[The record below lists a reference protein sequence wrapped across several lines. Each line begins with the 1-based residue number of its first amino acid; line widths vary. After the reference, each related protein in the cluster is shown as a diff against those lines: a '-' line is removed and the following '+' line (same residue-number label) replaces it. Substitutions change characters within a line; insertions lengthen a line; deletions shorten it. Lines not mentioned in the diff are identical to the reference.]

1 MANNEEVQIKISTD
15 TSDVKKGFK
24 DVEKSADSMSKKIDK
39 SADKVEK
46 SFDDVEKT
54 LKDVQKTMNTTFKNT
69 NFNNFANS
77 MKNAMQQVQRQVQ
90 TTANTIKSQLQK
102 ALNIQGN
109 IDVKTTTTT
118 DASSGSSSMM
128 GNMMGELLGSKMT
141 SGAIGSQIAKQM
153 ALVKENTEEVFKSA
167 SNLGKSY
174 EDVVKE
180 AKKFARQTDAYDKAK
195 EQYEEIAQAVTD
207 AGYEIDSFADVV
219 RASMM
224 RVYHSLQEASTDSR
238 ESIRTL
244 VEAMDDLIETLGGN
258 IDDKLVRGLIKY
270 RDALNGVYK
279 ASRPRG
285 VSRGDAPIAEAQ
297 IAKANKALK
306 NTVWAYDEIFKAV
319 DRINN
324 MSQEDVATKM
334 FGQAMILKD
343 AGAYGDIANSLQQ
356 LIDKFKEAQTEVNVE
371 PIIEGLKRLQ
381 ATANG
386 MGTSFDGIDEILEEY
401 NRACAEGANL
411 TNGFRNALVGVTRDA
426 IKNVNAQQLQAQKMK
441 ELSQTT
447 NKLQQAFISSKY
459 GIKQF
464 GSAIK
469 SSLSD
474 GALGKIKTTLTS
486 IIKKTKEWAK
496 SHISASKQIK
506 NANKGMGSS
515 FKSLLSTMLPF
526 ASIYGIFQGLK
537 TSITSYADGLANSTR
552 FATVFGNETQEMTE
566 WLNSLNSSVTTT
578 KSTLMDFSGN
588 LFNMSKNMGMTVEDG
603 KAFAQTMTEL
613 GADLE
618 AFTGDANSIEAL
630 AGALRGEYDSLQNYG
645 FMLSSASVQA
655 KALAMGLD
663 ASSESSLALARQ
675 AIILEQA
682 NMGGVLGYASRHAQT
697 LSGQIAML
705 KKNFQA
711 LGSAIGSCFAGLL
724 QVVLPVLNAIV
735 SAVTSAFNKL
745 ASIINSIFGLFGVK
759 VGGVSSGGGAI
770 GNAVGGITDSLGGGL
785 GDAAGGAG
793 DVADSLGSAADSA
806 AAIQKSLMGI
816 DEINNLSA
824 PDNSSSGGSGGGS
837 GGSGGGGG
845 GGGLGGGLGDISFD
859 LSETESVIDTLAREL
874 TGFEKAFLAIFQRI
888 KMGFMAFAD
897 EIQSK
902 WSKLKLNIQK
912 LGQTLV
918 EFLTSC
924 WRNGLDDTAMLFG
937 GLLGSIT
944 STMLGIANIVVE
956 SATKLFEHL
965 NPDNN
970 EYTRKF
976 IEAFNDMLLAVIQFV
991 NQADGWLQTFMDN
1004 GGQDFLNNMAD
1015 VCFIIGTTL
1024 IEAVEDAI
1032 EAIANF
1038 ISEDDNKRVKDFAGA
1053 CEGISE
1059 ALKDIALWVQ
1069 DNIGWLTT
1077 LGGVLVGIWAGMK
1090 LGKGV
1095 IKAVALAFEG
1105 WGWISGL
1112 FSTIGSVC
1120 SWLWTTILV
1129 PVGNAI
1135 MAGLTAIAAYFGV
1148 SVGVIAAA
1156 IAAAIAVIVLLVA
1169 NWDWVCEKAGQLK
1182 DWVCEKWTQIKD
1194 WVVEKCIE
1202 LKEKAIEKWTEIKEK
1217 VIELVTNL
1225 KDKIVEWW
1233 NKIKTS
1239 VIEKCTELKQQAK
1252 EKWEEIKTTIID
1264 KVTQLK
1270 EKAVEKVKEIK
1281 EDIIEKFNELI
1292 QPIKDVWDGIWKHI
1306 EPIIEKLKNAFDFE
1320 WKLPE
1325 LKLPKVNITKK
1336 VGLFGLEYPSF
1347 DVSWNAVGGI
1357 FDSPTIFNTAR
1368 GLQGVGEKGAEAILP
1383 LDTLWQQMNRNF
1395 EKQTET
1401 LARMNNNNNQQTTLV
1416 LTLDGRELARGTF
1429 KNAGDLAR
1437 LGQLNLEW
1445 L

>member
-1 MANNEEVQIKISTD
+1 MANNEDIQIKVSVD
-15 TSDVKKGFK
+15 TSDVEKGFK

-118 DASSGSSSMM
+118 DASGGSSSMM

-153 ALVKENTEEVFKSA
+153 AIAKENTEEVFKSA

-180 AKKFARQTDAYDKAK
+180 AKKFARQVEAYNQA
-195 EQYEEIAQAVTD
+195 EEHFEEFAQGLRED
-207 AGYEIDSFADVV
+207 GHEIGSFADVV
-219 RASMM
+219 GASMKN
-224 RVYHSLQEASTDSR
+224 LLANITKATTDSKK
-238 ESIRTL
+238 SIREL
-244 VEAMDDLIETLGGN
+244 VEATDNLMTILGKDV
-258 IDDKLVRGLIKY
+258 DDKLVRSLNKY
-270 RDALNGVYK
+270 LDTLEK
-279 ASRPRG
+279 ISK
-285 VSRGDAPIAEAQ
+285 VSRDELLRGGDSAVNPIQ
-297 IAKANKALK
+297 VGKANEALK
-306 NTVWAYDEIFKAV
+306 GIENSYFEIDKV
-319 DRINN
+319 LGEIINK
-324 MSQEDVATKM
+324 SREDVAMLGKNLLS
-334 FGQAMILKD
+334 QD
-343 AGAYGDIANSLQQ
+343 PSAYGKMANSLEQ
-356 LIDKFKEAQTEVNVE
+356 LIDKFQEAQTEANAE

-401 NRACAEGANL
+401 NRACAEGTNL

-447 NKLQQAFISSKY
+447 NKLQQAFINSKY

-526 ASIYGIFQGLK
+526 ASIYGIFQGLR

-552 FATVFGNETQEMTE
+552 FATVFGNETQEMVE
-566 WLNSLNSSVTTT
+566 WLDSLNSSVTTT
-578 KSTLMDFSGN
+578 KSTLMDFSSN

-770 GNAVGGITDSLGGGL
+770 GSAVGGITDSLGGGL
-785 GDAAGGAG
+785 GDAASGAG

-806 AAIQKSLMGI
+806 KEIQKSLMGI

-976 IEAFNDMLLAVIQFV
+976 IEAFNNMLLAVIQFV
-991 NQADGWLQTFMDN
+991 NQADEWLQDFMDN

-1024 IEAVEDAI
+1024 IEAVEDAV
-1032 EAIANF
+1032 EAIADF
-1038 ISEDDNKRVKDFAGA
+1038 ISEDDNERVKNFGEA
-1053 CEGISE
+1053 CKEISE
-1059 ALKDIALWVQ
+1059 ALKEVALWVQ

-1077 LGGVLVGIWAGMK
+1077 LGGLLAGIWAGMK

-1095 IKAVALAFEG
+1095 ITAVVLAFQG

-1112 FSTIGSVC
+1112 FTTIGSVC

-1135 MAGLTAIAAYFGV
+1135 MAGLAAIGAFFGV
-1148 SVGVIAAA
+1148 SAGVIAAA
-1156 IAAAIAVIVLLVA
+1156 IAAVIAVIVLLVA

-1194 WVVEKCIE
+1194 WVVEKCTQ

-1225 KDKIVEWW
+1225 KNKIVEWW

-1239 VIEKCTELKQQAK
+1239 VIEKCTELKQQAQ
-1252 EKWEEIKTTIID
+1252 EKWEEIKTSIID
-1264 KVTQLK
+1264 KIKDLK
-1270 EKAVEKVKEIK
+1270 EDAIEKFNEFK
-1281 EDIIEKFNELI
+1281 EDAIEKFNELI
-1292 QPIKDVWDGIWKHI
+1292 QPIKDVWDDIWGHI
-1306 EPIIEKLKNAFDFE
+1306 EPIIEKLKGAFDFE

-1325 LKLPKVNITKK
+1325 IKLPKVNITKK

-1347 DVSWNAVGGI
+1347 DVSWNA
-1357 FDSPTIFNTAR
+1357 
-1368 GLQGVGEKGAEAILP
+1368 KGKRKLP
-1383 LDTLWQQMNRNF
+1383 L
-1395 EKQTET
+1395 
-1401 LARMNNNNNQQTTLV
+1401 
-1416 LTLDGRELARGTF
+1416 
-1429 KNAGDLAR
+1429 
-1437 LGQLNLEW
+1437 
-1445 L
+1445 